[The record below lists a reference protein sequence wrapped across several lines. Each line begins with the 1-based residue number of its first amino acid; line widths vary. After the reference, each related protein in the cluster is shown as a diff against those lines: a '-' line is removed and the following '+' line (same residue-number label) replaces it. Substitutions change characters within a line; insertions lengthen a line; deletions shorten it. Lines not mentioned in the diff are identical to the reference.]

1 MALFEI
7 WLEKS
12 SDMKYIACFESVS
25 PEKGKDKFIG
35 TPVDSPYTAIN
46 IIRQE
51 IRKVMGANDQIRI
64 RNRIKIYDNYSVNDA
79 LEDLARG

>member
-7 WLEKS
+7 WLER
-12 SDMKYIACFESVS
+12 SDNMKYIACFESAS
-25 PEKGKDKFIG
+25 PDKGKHKFSSDPI
-35 TPVDSPYTAIN
+35 DSPYLAVN

-64 RNRIKIYDNYSVNDA
+64 KNRIKIYDNYSFNDA
-79 LEDLARG
+79 LEDLTRT